1 MYTMLQQELKRA
13 GTWQLVVL
21 TVVSSV
27 IITIGLSTLI
37 SYLGWGR
44 VSLEVLVIGIIDAS
58 VVPLIVAPLLIKLVK
73 QNIDLE
79 ELIQALQQEITVR
92 KRAEA
97 EARQQA
103 ESLLAVNQLAIEC
116 AAAGP
121 DTPLEVLIA
130 DKLAEITGA
139 MAVSLSTY
147 ESDEQALTLRYLAV
161 PATIL
166 ARVNQLLGRNL
177 IGLKMPV
184 SPEMFEQMLYEVAT
198 ISEDLWKITLGAIPK
213 PVAALIQTT
222 FGIGSFTALALN
234 YGGELVG
241 TIVVVKRSGQPPLN
255 PDLAQALAN
264 VASVSLRRK
273 KAEEAL
279 GQSEQKFRNIAEQI
293 EDVIFVTDQGGVIT
307 YISPSSAT
315 VFGWP
320 AEEMINRPFP
330 EFLATVDVSLALTQ
344 FRQAITSGQ
353 KQAPLSLQ
361 MKRKDGTDFIGE
373 LRANVIQQDGLATG
387 TIGIILDITARKQ
400 AEAEREKLIT
410 ELAAK
415 NTELERFTYTVSHD
429 LKSPLI
435 TINGFLSWLEK
446 DIRAGE
452 FDRVK
457 ADTNQIREASN
468 KMQRLLDEL
477 LELSRI
483 GRLMNPPEEV
493 PFETIVREALK
504 LVEGR
509 LAERGMAVEVAEDL
523 PVIYGDRAR
532 LVEVVQNLVDNAA
545 KYVGDQCQPHIEI
558 GLREQNGEPVFFVE
572 DNGKGIESKF
582 HQKVF
587 DLFGKLDTGSEGT
600 GIGLTLVKRIVEIH
614 GGRIWVESEG
624 NNKGST
630 FCFTLP
636 LAAEVV
642 SNRERATGDQGRK
655 NG

>member
-1 MYTMLQQELKRA
+1 MYTMLQQKLKRA
-13 GTWQLVVL
+13 STWQLVML

-27 IITIGLSTLI
+27 IITTGLSSLI

-44 VSLEVLVIGIIDAS
+44 VSSEVLVIGIIDAS
-58 VVPLIVAPLLIKLVK
+58 VVPIIVAPLVIKLAK
-73 QNIDLE
+73 HNIHLE
-79 ELIQALQQEITVR
+79 DLIQALQQEITER
-92 KRAEA
+92 KRAEV

-121 DTPLEVLIA
+121 HTPLEALIS
-130 DKLAEITGA
+130 DKLANITDA
-139 MAVSLSTY
+139 LAVSLSTY
-147 ESDEQALTLRYLAV
+147 EPDEQALTLRYLAV

-177 IGLKMPV
+177 IGLKIPV
-184 SPEMFEQMLYEVAT
+184 SPEMFEQMLYEVVS
-198 ISEDLWKITLGAIPK
+198 ISEDLWEIALGAIPK

-255 PDLAQALAN
+255 PELAQALAN

-293 EDVIFVTDQGGVIT
+293 EDVIFVTDQDGVIT

-330 EFLATVDVSLALTQ
+330 EFLAAADVALARTQ
-344 FRQAITSGQ
+344 FRQAITTGQ
-353 KQAPLSLQ
+353 RQAALSLQ
-361 MKRKDGTDFIGE
+361 MKRKDGAEFIGE

-387 TIGIILDITARKQ
+387 TIGIILDITMRKQ
-400 AEAEREKLIT
+400 AEAEREKLIA

-415 NTELERFTYTVSHD
+415 NTELEQFTYTVSHD

-435 TINGFLSWLEK
+435 TIRGFLGYLEK
-446 DIRAGE
+446 DALAGKME
-452 FDRVK
+452 RVK
-457 ADTNQIREASN
+457 ADINRINEATD

-483 GRLMNPPEEV
+483 GRLMNPPQSV
-493 PFETIVREALK
+493 PFEAIVCQALELVQGR
-504 LVEGR
+504 LVE
-509 LAERGMAVEVAEDL
+509 RGVAVSVAEEL
-523 PVIYGDRAR
+523 PLVYGDRSR
-532 LVEVVQNLVDNAA
+532 LVEVVQNLVDNAV
-545 KYVGDQCQPHIEI
+545 KFMGDQPQPQVEI
-558 GLREQNGEPVFFVE
+558 GVREQDGQPVFFVQ
-572 DNGKGIESKF
+572 DNGIGLAPQYHDQIF
-582 HQKVF
+582 GLF
-587 DLFGKLDTGSEGT
+587 DKLDPRVEGT
-600 GIGLTLVKRIVEIH
+600 GIGLALVKRIVEVH
-614 GGRIWVESEG
+614 GGRIWIESKG
-624 NNKGST
+624 KDKGST

-636 LAAEVV
+636 RTPDDAN
-642 SNRERATGDQGRK
+642 NREQISGNQGGK
-655 NG
+655 SD